1 MLRDK
6 LRRIGLIAAPP
17 AAFTLMATSSL
28 LADNY
33 PYYNTFDTSS
43 TVSTVANYNPP
54 PIITRFDY
62 GTGGPNATNGPL
74 TSGGNQTNWSSVDN
88 TAVDGSG
95 GSIYQAVNYKSS
107 PTAQD
112 GAFTLDIENSDANA
126 IVGATN
132 VSFYIMLAPGS
143 AVNSNE
149 GAGTS
154 QASSGYFQVAIRGA
168 GYSFTN
174 TGDVFV
180 GTNPGNATDQGGNGW
195 NFGDPTYSGTS
206 DQGTWEYVSIPLTSA
221 DNVIRGLTFQ
231 DYNDDSST
239 RKITGVVGWYIDDL
253 TITVPEPASL
263 SLLGLA
269 VPALLARRRKHA

>member
-17 AAFTLMATSSL
+17 AAFTLMAASSL
-28 LADNY
+28 MADNY

-43 TVSTVANYNPP
+43 TVSTVGNYNPP

-62 GTGGPNATNGPL
+62 GTGNPINAGQNATA
-74 TSGGNQTNWSSVDN
+74 WSSVDN

-95 GSIYQAVNYKSS
+95 GSIMQSLTFSNS
-107 PTAQD
+107 PIAQN

-126 IVGATN
+126 IVGATDI
-132 VSFYIMLAPGS
+132 SFYIMLASGS
-143 AVNSNE
+143 AYSTQV
-149 GAGTS
+149 GGPG
-154 QASSGYFQVAIRGA
+154 ASSGYFQVAVRGA

-180 GTNPGNATDQGGNGW
+180 GTNPGNATDQGGSGW

-206 DQGTWEYVSIPLTSA
+206 DQGTWEYVNIPLTSA

-231 DYNDDSST
+231 DYDDDAT
-239 RKITGVVGWYIDDL
+239 GGRKITGTVTWYIDDL
-253 TITVPEPASL
+253 SITAAVPEPATL

-269 VPALLARRRKHA
+269 VPALLARRRRKA